1 MSAPKDDETPT
12 RRGGV
17 SGWTNFFNKTS
28 EASKQNQP
36 IRSYLRH
43 EGNTNDDAETILEVK
58 LSPFLRI
65 WNKSTIPYANGSYQT
80 KPIAKTDFLVETLS
94 SCRE

>member
-1 MSAPKDDETPT
+1 MT
-12 RRGGV
+12 RHLPDGV
-17 SGWTNFFNKTS
+17 VSPAGRIFSTKRQKQVNK
-28 EASKQNQP
+28 NQP